1 MSRIQAERIHCIQET
16 RATERLDMEQ
26 FQPMMTSEPRQPQHA
41 PAVLVTSARTRR
53 PRGKR
58 ECAVEELDEEG
69 VRVPRKRERRWGL
82 ANNSYFSC
90 ISYTLFLDMFYA
102 MQCVTR
108 GSDYGSLSTLGSSLL
123 KLDLIE
129 PGTGP
134 DTKLEVL
141 GQLFEIFQV
150 CVLNPDTIIIMQS
163 KLRDC
168 NRSNKLLTDCLT
180 FRRTMTQL
188 RKQTLTLVKVMT
200 TLL

>member
-1 MSRIQAERIHCIQET
+1 
-16 RATERLDMEQ
+16 
-26 FQPMMTSEPRQPQHA
+26 
-41 PAVLVTSARTRR
+41 
-53 PRGKR
+53 
-58 ECAVEELDEEG
+58 
-69 VRVPRKRERRWGL
+69 
-82 ANNSYFSC
+82 
-90 ISYTLFLDMFYA
+90 

-141 GQLFEIFQV
+141 GNYLKYFKCAFLILTLSSQCIA
-150 CVLNPDTIIIMQS
+150 MQS

>member
-1 MSRIQAERIHCIQET
+1 MAGVRCYSVFPPLPTFNQLEAAKAARSVILCFCLSVFRFVSRIQAERIHCIQET

-90 ISYTLFLDMFYA
+90 ISY
-102 MQCVTR
+102 
-108 GSDYGSLSTLGSSLL
+108 
-123 KLDLIE
+123 
-129 PGTGP
+129 
-134 DTKLEVL
+134 
-141 GQLFEIFQV
+141 
-150 CVLNPDTIIIMQS
+150 IIP
-163 KLRDC
+163 
-168 NRSNKLLTDCLT
+168 
-180 FRRTMTQL
+180 
-188 RKQTLTLVKVMT
+188 
-200 TLL
+200 

>member
-1 MSRIQAERIHCIQET
+1 
-16 RATERLDMEQ
+16 
-26 FQPMMTSEPRQPQHA
+26 
-41 PAVLVTSARTRR
+41 
-53 PRGKR
+53 
-58 ECAVEELDEEG
+58 
-69 VRVPRKRERRWGL
+69 
-82 ANNSYFSC
+82 
-90 ISYTLFLDMFYA
+90 

-141 GQLFEIFQV
+141 GQLMLKYFKCAFLILTLSSQ
-150 CVLNPDTIIIMQS
+150 CIAMQS

>member
-1 MSRIQAERIHCIQET
+1 
-16 RATERLDMEQ
+16 
-26 FQPMMTSEPRQPQHA
+26 
-41 PAVLVTSARTRR
+41 
-53 PRGKR
+53 
-58 ECAVEELDEEG
+58 
-69 VRVPRKRERRWGL
+69 
-82 ANNSYFSC
+82 
-90 ISYTLFLDMFYA
+90 MFYA
-102 MQCVTR
+102 MQFITR

-150 CVLNPDTIIIMQS
+150 CILNPDTIIIMQS